1 VWFVWF
7 VDKFD
12 LVPGAWGE
20 QKGAVL
26 GQGWISR
33 FLAEEAL
40 PASFRTTIDAICEP
54 LAARLAR
61 LRQARRKTVLIG
73 LTGAQ
78 GSGKSTIAA
87 ATVRLLENRGLTAVT
102 VSLDDFYLPKSTR
115 ERLARE
121 VHPLLA
127 TRGPPGTHDVA
138 LAAAALDQLRAPGRI
153 ALPAFDKATD
163 ERLPRA
169 AWRTIATPVD
179 AVILDGWCVGAR
191 AQGAA
196 ALAQPVNALEAA
208 EDPDGTWRNYVNG
221 ELDGRYQ
228 DLFARLH
235 ELVLLQAPS
244 FEVVQGWRLEQEQKL
259 IARTGQ
265 GMSEAEIGRFVAH
278 YERLTRWILTEMP
291 ERARLVFPLAAD
303 RTPIAEE

>member
-1 VWFVWF
+1 M
-7 VDKFD
+7 
-12 LVPGAWGE
+12 
-20 QKGAVL
+20 L
-26 GQGWISR
+26 GQDWISR

-40 PASFRTTIDAICEP
+40 SEGFRATIDAICEP

-61 LRQARRKTVLIG
+61 LRQARRRTVLIG

-87 ATVRLLENRGLTAVT
+87 VTVRLLEERGLTAVAL
-102 VSLDDFYLPKSTR
+102 SLDDFYLPRSAR

-138 LAAAALDQLRAPGRI
+138 LAGAALDQLRAPGRI
-153 ALPAFDKATD
+153 ALPSFDKAAD
-163 ERLPRA
+163 ERRPRA

-179 AVILDGWCVGAR
+179 VVILDGWCIGAR

-196 ALAQPVNALEAA
+196 ALAQPVNALEAE
-208 EDPDGTWRNYVNG
+208 EDASGAWRNYVNAQ
-221 ELDGRYQ
+221 LDGRYQ
-228 DLFARLH
+228 DLFGRLH

-244 FEVVQGWRLEQEQKL
+244 FEVVLGWRQEQEKKL
-259 IARTGQ
+259 IARTGH
-265 GMSEAEIGRFVAH
+265 GMSEAEVARFVAH
-278 YERLTRWILTEMP
+278 YERLTRWILSEMP
-291 ERARLVFPLAAD
+291 ERARLVFPLGAD
-303 RTPIAEE
+303 RTPLASD